1 MSADCAALQVQRK
14 KGRLFW
20 ATCVLRLFS
29 VRGYVLDRER
39 MENGTFL
46 GEDYITQDRL
56 YKSDF
61 DKLLEDAGE

>member
-1 MSADCAALQVQRK
+1 MR
-14 KGRLFW
+14 
-20 ATCVLRLFS
+20 VLRLFS

-39 MENGTFL
+39 MENGAFL

>member
-1 MSADCAALQVQRK
+1 MQVQRK
-14 KGRLFW
+14 RVRLFW
-20 ATCVLRLFS
+20 VMRVLRLFS

-39 MENGTFL
+39 MENGAFL